1 MATPTN
7 CCCRVFAKSAFDEFS
22 TPAARKYF
30 VDKKEASAG
39 NFADLLA
46 HSDGL
51 IKNISDDLR
60 ALDKLIVKPNAVNG
74 ELSEDDIQLFPLLRN
89 LTLVAGINWPSR
101 VADYRDNMAK
111 QTQINLLSSIGD
123 LILTRRGSLYSRV
136 AAVFQFFLLAR
147 LSLVTHAALCQD
159 IDADFMSRTTMNKFL
174 FAAALIVSGLLVG
187 CNQLTQY
194 TITEQEI
201 NQSLAKH
208 NNFSK
213 DIGLPGVADAH
224 IVLTNLTS
232 QIGREEPNK
241 VTLTGDANLDMNS
254 LFGSQKA
261 TMKLKLKALPVFDKE
276 KGAIFLKEM
285 EVVDATVQPE
295 KMQTV
300 MQTLLPYL
308 NQALR
313 NYFNQQPAYVL
324 REDGS
329 QGEAMAKKLAKG
341 IEVKPGEIVIPFTD

>member
-1 MATPTN
+1 
-7 CCCRVFAKSAFDEFS
+7 
-22 TPAARKYF
+22 
-30 VDKKEASAG
+30 
-39 NFADLLA
+39 
-46 HSDGL
+46 
-51 IKNISDDLR
+51 
-60 ALDKLIVKPNAVNG
+60 
-74 ELSEDDIQLFPLLRN
+74 
-89 LTLVAGINWPSR
+89 
-101 VADYRDNMAK
+101 
-111 QTQINLLSSIGD
+111 
-123 LILTRRGSLYSRV
+123 
-136 AAVFQFFLLAR
+136 
-147 LSLVTHAALCQD
+147 
-159 IDADFMSRTTMNKFL
+159 MNKFL

-276 KGAIFLKEM
+276 K
-285 EVVDATVQPE
+285 
-295 KMQTV
+295 
-300 MQTLLPYL
+300 
-308 NQALR
+308 
-313 NYFNQQPAYVL
+313 
-324 REDGS
+324 DGS
-329 QGEAMAKKLAKG
+329 GRCDGTTGKNANGDANVASLF
-341 IEVKPGEIVIPFTD
+341 KPGITQLL

>member
-1 MATPTN
+1 
-7 CCCRVFAKSAFDEFS
+7 
-22 TPAARKYF
+22 
-30 VDKKEASAG
+30 
-39 NFADLLA
+39 
-46 HSDGL
+46 
-51 IKNISDDLR
+51 
-60 ALDKLIVKPNAVNG
+60 
-74 ELSEDDIQLFPLLRN
+74 
-89 LTLVAGINWPSR
+89 
-101 VADYRDNMAK
+101 
-111 QTQINLLSSIGD
+111 
-123 LILTRRGSLYSRV
+123 
-136 AAVFQFFLLAR
+136 
-147 LSLVTHAALCQD
+147 
-159 IDADFMSRTTMNKFL
+159 MNKFL

-201 NQSLAKH
+201 NQSH
-208 NNFSK
+208 
-213 DIGLPGVADAH
+213 AH